1 MAVALEGAESGAPV
15 DTVADIEALEFVVE
29 LVRMTVAV
37 FVHEQ
42 AADSVVDSLLSP
54 VDREVE
60 VVVVHWLRLVV
71 ESETV
76 VEVV

>member
-29 LVRMTVAV
+29 LVSMTVAV
-37 FVHEQ
+37 CVHEQ
-42 AADSVVDSLLSP
+42 AADSVVDSLLLP